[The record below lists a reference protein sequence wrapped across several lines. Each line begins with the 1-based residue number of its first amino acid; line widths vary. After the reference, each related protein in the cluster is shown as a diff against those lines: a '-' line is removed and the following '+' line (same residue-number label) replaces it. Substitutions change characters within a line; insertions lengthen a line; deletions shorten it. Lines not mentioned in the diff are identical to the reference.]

1 MVTYGFF
8 DSIDGDRKYNAD
20 DISNYFLKLISNG
33 VFATPANAMQV
44 QESSGMTVK
53 VSAGWGFI
61 NCKWINNDS
70 DYFITLD
77 EPDIILNRA
86 DRIVLRLNKDSAL
99 RNIEIAVKRG
109 TPGENPSVP
118 SLQRDESVWE
128 LSLAYVMVWAGRT
141 EITQADIADERG
153 NTEVCGWV
161 TGLINQIDTTNLFA
175 QYDSAFWLWFN
186 TIKDDIVPNATL
198 VRQYHVQ
205 YVTASANES
214 VIPVN
219 SSQYNPVLD
228 VLNVYVNGFKLAPDT
243 DYTVNVSSSGFHTVT
258 LAKALDVV
266 GTPVDFQFLKS
277 LYSEDTETV
286 MTVMT
291 RILNQTERLVQ
302 NCYYCNGVNDNQT
315 LPAFIATWKAE
326 HPKATV
332 LKVIGEFGV
341 NDTVS
346 RYMGTAY
353 SMIYRNEDS
362 APLILDFSECGIIS
376 AKSHSFAYF
385 SGCHIQNLAISYSDL
400 TETED
405 TATLKLL
412 AGSSSQFEN
421 CRIIG
426 NFSGTSATSVSC
438 YDVSNSRLIHCKAD
452 FSSENALWGIRAT
465 STFISDCDI
474 KVTGLASETVCGI
487 SALTSNGINSCF
499 EAVGTT
505 AYGGHSGGSSG
516 NYSECTFIGKGSES
530 GYGFYVNGT
539 LNASNCSFRG
549 YTQDSENYSGYGI
562 SGSIASKLFL
572 HGITCPEI
580 SVSGYSQTGALIA
593 AEGCQGYYDGLLYMP
608 PVLPAN
614 DTVVTY
620 TDFLPA
626 SVMTQESYDELETY
640 SSNRAYILTE
650 NE

>member
-86 DRIVLRLNKDSAL
+86 DRIVLRLNKDESL

-198 VRQYHVQ
+198 VRQYQVQ
-205 YVTASANES
+205 YVTTLANES

-219 SSQYNPVLD
+219 SSWYNPVLD
-228 VLNVYVNGFKLAPDT
+228 VLNVYVNGFRLAPGT
-243 DYTVNVSSSGFHTVT
+243 DFTVNVSSSGFHTVT

-266 GTPVDFQFLKS
+266 GTPVDFEILKS

-362 APLILDFSECGIIS
+362 SPVTLDFSDCDVIS
-376 AKSHSFAYF
+376 AQNNSFAYF
-385 SGCHIQNLAISYSDL
+385 SGCHIKNLTLTYSDL
-400 TETED
+400 TSTGD
-405 TATLKLL
+405 TVALKIIS
-412 AGSSSQFEN
+412 GSNCEIEN
-421 CRIIG
+421 SHISG
-426 NFSGTSATSVSC
+426 DFSGTSATSVSC

-452 FSSENALWGIRAT
+452 FSSENALWGIRA
-465 STFISDCDI
+465 SSSFISDCDI
-474 KVTGLASETVCGI
+474 KVTGLASETVCGV
-487 SALTSNGINSCF
+487 SALTSNGISSCF
-499 EAVGTT
+499 EAVGTI
-505 AYGGHSGGSSG
+505 AYGGQSGGNSG

-530 GYGFYVNGT
+530 GYGFYVNNT
-539 LNASNCSFRG
+539 LNASDCSFRG
-549 YTQDSENYSGYGI
+549 YTQDSENYVGYGI
-562 SGSIASKLFL
+562 SGNSAAKVFL

-580 SVSGYSQTGALIA
+580 NVSGYSQTGSMVFDS
-593 AEGCQGYYDGLLYMP
+593 GQGFYTGSFYVS
-608 PVLPAN
+608 PVLPEAA
-614 DTVVTY
+614 TILTY
-620 TDFLPA
+620 TDFSPT
-626 SVMTQESYDELETY
+626 S
-640 SSNRAYILTE
+640 ILTQAQYDAIASPAANVLYIITGE
-650 NE
+650 